1 MAAGA
6 VAAGGI
12 GAARIVLLAAD
23 GVPVKDIVERVGVS
37 KPTVI
42 GWKKRYLAE
51 GIGGL
56 EDRPKPGRHR
66 VVDEVAV
73 VSATLEPPP
82 ERLGV
87 THWSTRL
94 LGAELGIS
102 HVWVGKIWRR
112 WGMQPWRSETFTFS
126 TDPSSSQGPRRDRA
140 LPQPAR

>member
-1 MAAGA
+1 LAQR
-6 VAAGGI
+6 
-12 GAARIVLLAAD
+12 ARIVLLAAD

-42 GWKKRYLAE
+42 GWKKRYAAE
-51 GIGGL
+51 GLGGL
-56 EDRPKPGRHR
+56 EDRPKPGRRR
-66 VVDEVAV
+66 VVDEAAV

-112 WGMQPWRSETFTFS
+112 WGLQPLAGGDVQVQYRPATGG
-126 TDPSSSQGPRRDRA
+126 QGPRCRRALSEPTRQGDRA
-140 LPQPAR
+140 LR